1 MEKHAFLK
9 THVKLPMKEKEG
21 LERAYEVEQACS
33 VKSENSLQELV
44 ALLEAERWMH
54 SGKMNELKQHV
65 KHKFS
70 KLKKRRV
77 PVDAAYKASLVLYA
91 LTYQHYSMQ
100 LWELSMMI
108 AEYNIKLH
116 IYQAYFLFR
125 PTNNNVT
132 S

>member
-1 MEKHAFLK
+1 MQL
-9 THVKLPMKEKEG
+9 VKLI
-21 LERAYEVEQACS
+21 
-33 VKSENSLQELV
+33 N
-44 ALLEAERWMH
+44 LLLNLTQL
-54 SGKMNELKQHV
+54 G
-65 KHKFS
+65 FS

-77 PVDAAYKASLVLYA
+77 PVDAAYKASLVLYV

-108 AEYNIKLH
+108 AKYNIKLH